1 MSYLPRRDP
10 SISVLARH
18 SPSACDEVR
27 HGQGES
33 GRPTTEG
40 AHERGTPD
48 PTAAR
53 RGAAG
58 QPANPR
64 TVAAARDRAGIHPGW
79 PVASLPAQRHQH
91 LARPATANRRQGR
104 RWPTTLSGDAM
115 RSEPAGSKL
124 PGPRPMDW
132 NGVVMHR
139 SMVLRWSLGGSD
151 SAVPSSAVPPC
162 RRAPPGCS
170 SILRK
175 TRPSAAPPRP
185 WLVRAQDLRQLRRRR
200 CGCPIPDDRERVAS
214 IEPVRRN
221 RVVRAAPPCHPPSL
235 SQLLTSHS
243 IRLS

>member
-18 SPSACDEVR
+18 RPSACDEVR

-91 LARPATANRRQGR
+91 LAGPATANRRQGR
-104 RWPTTLSGDAM
+104 RWPTTLSGVAM
-115 RSEPAGSKL
+115 RAEPAGSRL
-124 PGPRPMDW
+124 PGPHPVDG
-132 NGVVMHR
+132 NGVVMDQCG
-139 SMVLRWSLGGSD
+139 VALVARWQRLGGALLGGASLPAGATRMLQHPQED
-151 SAVPSSAVPPC
+151 PAISCTPQTLACASAGSAPTPT
-162 RRAPPGCS
+162 A
-170 SILRK
+170 
-175 TRPSAAPPRP
+175 TM
-185 WLVRAQDLRQLRRRR
+185 WL
-200 CGCPIPDDRERVAS
+200 S
-214 IEPVRRN
+214 
-221 RVVRAAPPCHPPSL
+221 HPE
-235 SQLLTSHS
+235 
-243 IRLS
+243 

>member
-27 HGQGES
+27 HGRGEF
-33 GRPTTEG
+33 GRPTTKG

-91 LARPATANRRQGR
+91 LAGPATANRRQGR

-115 RSEPAGSKL
+115 RTEPTGSKL

-132 NGVVMHR
+132 NGVRNEPQYGVAL
-139 SMVLRWSLGGSD
+139 VARWQRPRRYPPRRYLLAGGRHPDAPASSGRPGHQLHPPDLGLCERRICANSD
-151 SAVPSSAVPPC
+151 GDDVVVPSPMTES
-162 RRAPPGCS
+162 
-170 SILRK
+170 
-175 TRPSAAPPRP
+175 
-185 WLVRAQDLRQLRRRR
+185 
-200 CGCPIPDDRERVAS
+200 
-214 IEPVRRN
+214 
-221 RVVRAAPPCHPPSL
+221 
-235 SQLLTSHS
+235 
-243 IRLS
+243 RLPQ